1 MNIHLAQTRRTPQ
14 AKTGKKSPQPTD
26 IAVGARVRRLRQ
38 ARGMSQEKLGEHLG
52 ITFQQIQK
60 YEKGTN
66 RIGAGRLSQIARVL
80 DVEVAKLFDGIE
92 QGSGEMPAQFSASE
106 IRMIEAIRRLPPG
119 AASAVVNMIETFQS
133 FQNESK

>member
-1 MNIHLAQTRRTPQ
+1 MGLGLGQ
-14 AKTGKKSPQPTD
+14 AALGPGLGVTF
-26 IAVGARVRRLRQ
+26 
-38 ARGMSQEKLGEHLG
+38 SQV
-52 ITFQQIQK
+52 QK

-80 DVEVAKLFDGIE
+80 DVPVAKLFDGIE

-106 IRMIEAIRRLPPG
+106 IRMIEAIRRLPSG
-119 AASAVVNMIETFQS
+119 AASAVVNMIEA